1 MKTELFLSALVG
13 LSLVTSNLPAT
24 AGDDHESDQ
33 SSEGCSKDFEAK
45 FCLLPTT
52 NAPAGAKG
60 KAKIESESEDGV
72 QTGEMEIK
80 VKGLPDGT
88 YTVSVF
94 LASSSNSVDIGPLTL
109 GGSTCGGDDEDE
121 DHERDSIQKN
131 GDDHDDGDDNDDD
144 QGEDEQGDGDHHQG
158 EAAQF
163 EFALPSDLD
172 PMDIV
177 QVIVSDSNGTQ
188 LLVGDL
194 SDSDGGCKATL
205 TADAPVVSGDAAPEA
220 TGTAHLNSKVRKGK
234 VHNRFTLVAN
244 DVPPRS
250 TFTVEVNGTE
260 VGTAKS
266 NKKGKVL
273 LKKLPKNISS
283 VDTVRLL
290 DSNGNEVA
298 HTNF

>member
-1 MKTELFLSALVG
+1 MKTALFLSALVG

-24 AGDDHESDQ
+24 TGDDHESDQ
-33 SSEGCSKDFEAK
+33 SSEGCSKEFEAK

-52 NAPAGAKG
+52 NAPADAKG

-72 QTGEMEIK
+72 QTGEMKIK
-80 VKGLPDGT
+80 VKGLPDGD

-94 LASSSNSVDIGPLTL
+94 LASSSNTVDIGQITL
-109 GGSTCGGDDEDE
+109 SSSSSGGDDED
-121 DHERDSIQKN
+121 DDQDRDSIQKN
-131 GDDHDDGDDNDDD
+131 DDNHDDGDDNDDD
-144 QGEDEQGDGDHHQG
+144 QGEDEQGDDHHQG
-158 EAAQF
+158 EAAEF

-205 TADAPVVSGDAAPEA
+205 TVDAPVTSGDAAPEA
-220 TGTAHLNSKVRKGK
+220 AGTAHLKSKVRKGK

-244 DVPPRS
+244 NVPPRS

-266 NKKGKVL
+266 NKKGKLL